1 MDLQA
6 SQGDLR
12 EELDRFL
19 RSEGESGA
27 VRREIVSSWQRCI
40 TAGLH
45 PDRLEVPYQPDVD
58 DGGRLSWAAGP
69 VIDRMAED
77 LNGSGIGL
85 LLTDERGHVIDR
97 RATESATLHSLDRIE
112 LAPGFLYSEARVGTN
127 AIGTAIAQRSSCVV
141 TGPEHFVDA
150 LTRMACTASPITD
163 PTGRLIGVVDLTCIA
178 GDFSPLMLPLVK
190 RAAWDIGQRFLQAGP
205 AVDLRDRQAGMAP
218 RGWSSLT
225 ATERTVAKLVAEGL
239 TNREAGARMLVSPH
253 TIDFHLR
260 RIFGKLGV
268 RSRVALA
275 RVIELAS
282 ANARVVAA
290 ADEARRRIERD
301 LHDGLQQRLVSL
313 GLEVRLAEAA
323 VPTQDWELKQ
333 ELARVVEG
341 LMDVLENLREISR
354 GIHPA
359 ILSERGLGPAIRAL
373 ARRSPVPVEF
383 DIRLEDRFSE
393 PVEIGAYYIVSEA
406 LANVAKH
413 ARAELVRVSVELR
426 HGFLAVSIQDDGV
439 GGADANGSGL
449 TGLAE
454 RVEAL
459 GGAMQ
464 LVSPPGSGT
473 VVYVELPTEA
483 A

>member
-1 MDLQA
+1 VAPLDVLIEPFTSRTYAVATSSSA
-6 SQGDLR
+6 SVACSYTTPWD
-12 EELDRFL
+12 
-19 RSEGESGA
+19 
-27 VRREIVSSWQRCI
+27 
-40 TAGLH
+40 
-45 PDRLEVPYQPDVD
+45 
-58 DGGRLSWAAGP
+58 
-69 VIDRMAED
+69 
-77 LNGSGIGL
+77 
-85 LLTDERGHVIDR
+85 
-97 RATESATLHSLDRIE
+97 AT
-112 LAPGFLYSEARVGTN
+112 
-127 AIGTAIAQRSSCVV
+127 
-141 TGPEHFVDA
+141 
-150 LTRMACTASPITD
+150 
-163 PTGRLIGVVDLTCIA
+163 
-178 GDFSPLMLPLVK
+178 
-190 RAAWDIGQRFLQAGP
+190 
-205 AVDLRDRQAGMAP
+205 
-218 RGWSSLT
+218 
-225 ATERTVAKLVAEGL
+225 
-239 TNREAGARMLVSPH
+239 
-253 TIDFHLR
+253 
-260 RIFGKLGV
+260 
-268 RSRVALA
+268 
-275 RVIELAS
+275 
-282 ANARVVAA
+282 VVAA

-413 ARAELVRVSVELR
+413 AEAELVRVSVELR

>member
-6 SQGDLR
+6 SQRDLR
-12 EELDRFL
+12 EELDRFV
-19 RSEGESGA
+19 RAEGEPAA

-58 DGGRLSWAAGP
+58 DRGQLSWAAGP

-77 LNGSGIGL
+77 IEGSGIGL

-97 RATESATLHSLDRIE
+97 TAGESTILRSLDRIE
-112 LAPGFLYSEARVGTN
+112 LAPGFLYSEERVGTN
-127 AIGTAIAQRSSCVV
+127 AIGTAIAQHTPCVV
-141 TGPEHFVDA
+141 TGYEHFVDA
-150 LTRMACTASPITD
+150 LTRMACTASPIAD
-163 PTGRLIGVVDLTCIA
+163 PTGRLIGVIDLTCLA
-178 GDFSPLMLPLVK
+178 DDFSPLMLPLVK
-190 RAAWDIGQRFLQAGP
+190 RAAWDIGQRLGEGAAG
-205 AVDLRDRQAGMAP
+205 VDLQDRQARMVP
-218 RGWSSLT
+218 PGWSSLT
-225 ATERTVAKLVAEGL
+225 ATERTVAKFVAEGL
-239 TNREAGARMLVSPH
+239 TNREVGARMLVSPH

-260 RIFGKLGV
+260 RIFRKLGV
-268 RSRVALA
+268 RSRVELA
-275 RVIELAS
+275 RVIELAAS
-282 ANARVVAA
+282 KARIVAA

-313 GLEVRLAEAA
+313 GLEVRLAEAS
-323 VPTQDWELKQ
+323 VPTQDQELKQ
-333 ELARVVEG
+333 ELARIVEG
-341 LMDVLENLREISR
+341 LMDVLDNLREISR

-373 ARRSPVPVEF
+373 ARRSPVPVEL
-383 DIRLEDRFSE
+383 DTRLGDRFPD
-393 PVEIGAYYIVSEA
+393 PVEIGAYYVVSEA

-413 ARAELVRVSVELR
+413 AKAKLIRVSVDLR

-459 GGAMQ
+459 GGTMQ

-473 VVYVELPTEA
+473 VIHVELPIEA

>member
-6 SQGDLR
+6 SQRDLR
-12 EELDRFL
+12 EELDRFV
-19 RSEGESGA
+19 RSEGEPGA

-58 DGGRLSWAAGP
+58 DGGRLSWAART

-77 LNGSGIGL
+77 LEGSGIGL

-97 RATESATLHSLDRIE
+97 TAGESAILRSLDRIE
-112 LAPGFLYSEARVGTN
+112 LAPGFLYTEERVGTN
-127 AIGTAIAQRSSCVV
+127 AIGTAIAQHSPCVV
-141 TGPEHFVDA
+141 TGCEHFVDA
-150 LTRMACTASPITD
+150 LTHMACTASPITD
-163 PTGRLIGVVDLTCIA
+163 PTGRLIGVIDLTCVA
-178 GDFSPLMLPLVK
+178 DDFSPLMLPLVK
-190 RAAWDIGQRFLQAGP
+190 RAAWDIGQRLLQAAP
-205 AVDLRDRQAGMAP
+205 TVDLRGEQARMVP
-218 RGWSSLT
+218 PGWSSLT

-239 TNREAGARMLVSPH
+239 TNREVGARMLVSPH

-260 RIFGKLGV
+260 RIFHKLGV
-268 RSRVALA
+268 RSRVELA
-275 RVIELAS
+275 RVIELAAS
-282 ANARVVAA
+282 KARIVAA

-313 GLEVRLAEAA
+313 GLEVRLAEASI
-323 VPTQDWELKQ
+323 PTQHQELKQ
-333 ELARVVEG
+333 ELAHVVEG

-359 ILSERGLGPAIRAL
+359 ILSERGLGPAIKAL
-373 ARRSPVPVEF
+373 ARRSPVPVELEMC
-383 DIRLEDRFSE
+383 LEDRFPD
-393 PVEIGAYYIVSEA
+393 PVEIGAYYVVSEA

-413 ARAELVRVSVELR
+413 AKAKLVRVSVDLR

-464 LVSPPGSGT
+464 LVSPPGGGT
-473 VVYVELPTEA
+473 VIHVELPIEA

>member
-1 MDLQA
+1 M
-6 SQGDLR
+6 
-12 EELDRFL
+12 
-19 RSEGESGA
+19 
-27 VRREIVSSWQRCI
+27 
-40 TAGLH
+40 
-45 PDRLEVPYQPDVD
+45 
-58 DGGRLSWAAGP
+58 
-69 VIDRMAED
+69 
-77 LNGSGIGL
+77 
-85 LLTDERGHVIDR
+85 
-97 RATESATLHSLDRIE
+97 
-112 LAPGFLYSEARVGTN
+112 
-127 AIGTAIAQRSSCVV
+127 
-141 TGPEHFVDA
+141 
-150 LTRMACTASPITD
+150 
-163 PTGRLIGVVDLTCIA
+163 
-178 GDFSPLMLPLVK
+178 
-190 RAAWDIGQRFLQAGP
+190 
-205 AVDLRDRQAGMAP
+205 
-218 RGWSSLT
+218 
-225 ATERTVAKLVAEGL
+225 
-239 TNREAGARMLVSPH
+239 VSPH

-260 RIFGKLGV
+260 RIFRKLGV

-282 ANARVVAA
+282 ANARIVAA

-323 VPTQDWELKQ
+323 VPTQDRELKR

-359 ILSERGLGPAIRAL
+359 ILSERGLGPAIRTL

-406 LANVAKH
+406 LTNVAKH

-426 HGFLAVSIQDDGV
+426 HGFLAVSIQDDDV

-473 VVYVELPTEA
+473 VVHVELPIEA